1 MFSFFFFFFLIFY
14 TGYGKHTSIKVHGS
28 LQDSKF
34 FAYHFQGGKVIAM
47 SSLGMDPIVA
57 DYANYIY
64 EGNVLSEK
72 DVKDNPHKWM
82 RNLPADLRP
91 APTVPDCKS

>member
-1 MFSFFFFFFLIFY
+1 
-14 TGYGKHTSIKVHGS
+14 
-28 LQDSKF
+28 
-34 FAYHFQGGKVIAM
+34 M